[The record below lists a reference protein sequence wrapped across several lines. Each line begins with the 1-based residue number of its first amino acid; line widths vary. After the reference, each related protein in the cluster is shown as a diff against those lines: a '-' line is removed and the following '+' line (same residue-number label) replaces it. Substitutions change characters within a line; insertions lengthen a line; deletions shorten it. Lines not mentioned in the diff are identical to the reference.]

1 MNWFS
6 EFLTQVLKTSLLEW
20 SAVLTGVLYLIFAVK
35 EKIICWLFGILS
47 SLIYIFISFEN
58 QLFLDLGLQTFYV
71 IAGIYGWINWKK
83 PKVSISIREYKIQT
97 HVFAIIG
104 LSVFACV
111 LGYLFDR
118 YTSQFNPYLDAFI
131 TIFSFYATFLVTQKI
146 LSNWLYWIVI
156 NLLGIFLFGTKGLY
170 LTSLLY
176 IVNAI
181 MAIIGF
187 IKWKKTL
194 KIEKQ

>member
-1 MNWFS
+1 MFLN
-6 EFLTQVLKTSLLEW
+6 EFITQILKTSTLEW
-20 SAVLTGVLYLIFAVK
+20 LAVLTGVLYLIFAVN
-35 EKIICWLFGILS
+35 EKVICWLFGILS

-83 PKVSISIREYKIQT
+83 PKVSISIREHKIQT

-104 LSVFACV
+104 LSVLACG

-176 IVNAI
+176 LINTV

-194 KIEKQ
+194 KIKKQ